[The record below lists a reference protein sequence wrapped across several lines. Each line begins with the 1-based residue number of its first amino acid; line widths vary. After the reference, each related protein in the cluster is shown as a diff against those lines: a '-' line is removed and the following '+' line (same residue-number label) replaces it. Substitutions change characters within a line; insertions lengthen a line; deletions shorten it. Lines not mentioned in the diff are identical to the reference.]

1 MCESEGE
8 RTNTP
13 YASERE
19 KQTGKDG
26 HAWCTGRAVDGGEK
40 AWAALPILRQ
50 ISQPDAEPT
59 SKDVAKLLS
68 TPVTGIAS
76 TLGPSQEQLA
86 NAAVRFEEAVARRK
100 RRARSILI
108 AGPRI
113 TEAHHLLRLTG
124 QGDPESGWADNVAL
138 EDIARHDPRPDSR
151 SPCKF
156 SHLRAL
162 ARNLVRNA
170 G

>member
-59 SKDVAKLLS
+59 SEDVAKLLS

-76 TLGPSQEQLA
+76 TLGPSQEQLE
-86 NAAVRFEEAVARRK
+86 NAAVRFETDDNRRGK
-100 RRARSILI
+100 VR
-108 AGPRI
+108 
-113 TEAHHLLRLTG
+113 LR
-124 QGDPESGWADNVAL
+124 
-138 EDIARHDPRPDSR
+138 SR
-151 SPCKF
+151 STIRCRAPSARAAPGYPDGSPSTRCGRSFEATRRGSAQVPNTK
-156 SHLRAL
+156 LRDDRL
-162 ARNLVRNA
+162 NRNFGYLHKRH
-170 G
+170 